1 MIVDDQFAR
10 EDMAIFY
17 DSFNQHGEDGA
28 FYLSL
33 PKAPSRIL
41 DVGCGTGLLTLSLAE
56 MGHQVTGVDPAEGML
71 SVAARKPLAG
81 RVRWVRAFA
90 EDFEL
95 VERFDLAI
103 MTAHV
108 FQVFPDNA
116 ATLAA
121 LGNIRRHLVPGGRL
135 VFESRNPAIQEWQN
149 WTRERTAERKEL
161 TGIGPVEVYY
171 QWREAEGD
179 HVTFDAVYTLLRTG
193 EQRVSASTLR
203 FADRETIIDLLMA
216 AGFRLQSV
224 CGWWDGAAFDRHT
237 SREMIFSAEA

>member
-17 DSFNQHGEDGA
+17 DSFNRHGEDGA

-41 DVGCGTGLLTLSLAE
+41 DVGCGTGLLTIPLAE
-56 MGHQVTGVDPAEGML
+56 RGHQVTGVDPADGML
-71 SVAARKPLAG
+71 SVARGKPQASK
-81 RVRWVRAFA
+81 VQWVKAFA
-90 EDFEL
+90 ADFEL
-95 VERFDLAI
+95 AERFDLAI

-121 LGNIRRHLVPGGRL
+121 LGNIRKHLAPGGRL
-135 VFESRNPAIQEWQN
+135 VFESRNPAAMDWKN
-149 WTRERTAERKEL
+149 WTRDLSTERREVA
-161 TGIGPVEVYY
+161 GIGPVEVFY
-171 QWREAEGD
+171 QWRETKGD
-179 HVTFDAVYTLLRTG
+179 HVTFDAVYTLVETG
-193 EQRVSASTLR
+193 EQRISPSTLR
-203 FADRETIIDLLMA
+203 FAERETIIDLLLE

-224 CGWWDGAAFDRHT
+224 FGWWNGAPFDRHI

>member
-33 PKAPSRIL
+33 PKAPARIL
-41 DVGCGTGLLTLSLAE
+41 DVGCGTGLLTIPLAE
-56 MGHQVTGVDPAEGML
+56 SGHLVTGVDPAEGML
-71 SVAARKPLAG
+71 SMARRKPSAD
-81 RVRWVRAFA
+81 RVQWVKAFA
-90 EDFEL
+90 TDFEL
-95 VERFDLAI
+95 AERFDLAI

-121 LGNIRRHLVPGGRL
+121 LGNIRKHLAPGGRL
-135 VFESRNPAIQEWQN
+135 VFESRNPAVLDWKN
-149 WTRERTAERKEL
+149 WTRAL
-161 TGIGPVEVYY
+161 TTETRDIPGIGSVEVFY

-179 HVTFDAVYTLLRTG
+179 QVTFEAVYTLLATG
-193 EQRVSASTLR
+193 EQRISPSTLR
-203 FADRETIIDLLMA
+203 FADRETIIDLLMD

-224 CGWWDGAAFDRHT
+224 LGWWDGAPFDRHT